1 MTETTLAQ
9 ALGGVVAIPHFFVY
23 RLVWDAAKSKYL
35 KTPSYVTGA
44 PLLKEQGGPEAL
56 WVDYTT
62 AVTNLAMLRARDG
75 HNAWTLGWWFTA
87 NCGYWFLDADGV
99 VGVGGEISAEANY
112 LLQSLPGA
120 FCEWSSSGKGLHW
133 IGKGLVPPH
142 SSCPAVA
149 KAVGLE
155 FYTEGRGIAFGL
167 TDKATGS
174 ADVDHTAAIG
184 VIAGHWFKPNELS
197 TRQGVG
203 VDPAYRGPYDDEE
216 LLRRAMQSGSV
227 GSLVAGRAAF
237 ADLWNRNVEVLRH
250 TYPPEPDSDD
260 AFGASHADSAL
271 AFQLAFWTGRDAER
285 IERLMNRS
293 ALKRDKWDVTNHA
306 TYLAGTIAK
315 ACAGVSNVYI
325 EEQRTTQLAV
335 ATTEEAR
342 AISDT
347 WQQKILQA
355 DELEL
360 RNVVVPGIAADS
372 SIEMLDRERLAAI
385 LKDRLADFMIPAS
398 IGQCRKMVRSQ
409 KVLEEVADV
418 GVPQFATEH
427 VYVERSDSF
436 FNLAEATESSRT
448 TFQAKYNRA
457 MSSKQNGDKEDA
469 AKWCLERWNMPTVYD
484 AMYLPGR
491 DAIFQHQSLSYANL
505 YTPSSVPP
513 IAPSYTPVGLAGIH
527 AFAKHLECFCGGR
540 ADVYGFLLAWMA
552 FNVQNPGVKVRFAPI
567 LKGVQGDGKS
577 LITAVLGAA
586 MGERN
591 VSSVGPLVVM
601 NSGGFTDWAHGAC
614 VIGMEELKMEGRNRY
629 VIANAFKDN
638 ITNSRVTINRKGK
651 GLLPI
656 INISNFIAFTN
667 FVDAV
672 PLEDNDRRW
681 YVVFSPYT
689 NVHDAVKALG
699 LADTDALGRMFDDI
713 FNAARDCPGELR
725 KWLME
730 MSIPEWFKPNAH
742 APDTI
747 EKHQMRASGEDEEHA
762 IARQVIATGAV
773 GVCREVVS
781 TACLSNAMR
790 AVCIIE
796 GGEVP
801 KSSKLARMLTDL
813 GYRAVGRQVKWSGK
827 PHRIWTLSNL
837 SNEEIRYH
845 LDTTVTGNGLAP
857 ILLPNP

>member
-9 ALGGVVAIPHFFVY
+9 ALGGVVNIPQFFIY
-23 RLVWDAAKSKYL
+23 KLTWDAAKNKYQ
-35 KTPSYVTGA
+35 KKPCYKDGT
-44 PLLKEQGGPEAL
+44 PLLKDEGGNEAT
-56 WVDYTT
+56 WTDYTT
-62 AVTNLAMLRARDG
+62 AVASLAALRARDG
-75 HNAWTLGWWFTA
+75 HNAWTLGFWFTKE
-87 NCGYWFLDADGV
+87 CGYWFLDADGV
-99 VGVGGEISAEANY
+99 VGAGGELTAEANY
-112 LLQSLPGA
+112 FFQALPGA
-120 FCEWSSSGKGLHW
+120 FCEWSSSGRGLHW
-133 IGKGLVPPH
+133 VGRGLVPPH

-174 ADVDHTAAIG
+174 ADVDHTGAIG
-184 VIAGHWFKPNELS
+184 VIAAHWFKPSELL
-197 TRQGVG
+197 TRDASG
-203 VDPAYRGPYDDEE
+203 VDPAYRGPYDDTE

-227 GSLVAGRAAF
+227 GSLVSGKASF
-237 ADLWNRNVEVLRH
+237 ADLWNRNVAVLAR
-250 TYPPEPDSDD
+250 TYPPEPGGNDE
-260 AFGASHADSAL
+260 FGASHADEAL
-271 AFQLAFWTGRDAER
+271 AFMLAFWTGRDAAR
-285 IERLMNRS
+285 VERLMLLS
-293 ALKRDKWDVTNHA
+293 ALKRDKWDTNVHA

-315 ACAGVSNVYI
+315 ACAGCSNIYI
-325 EEQRTTQLAV
+325 EQERVTQLAV
-335 ATTEEAR
+335 ATTEDAR
-342 AISDT
+342 AVSDA
-347 WQQKILQA
+347 WQQKVLKA
-355 DELEL
+355 DEVEL
-360 RNVVVPGIAADS
+360 RNVVVPGIAADG
-372 SIEMLDRERLAAI
+372 SIDMLDRERLAG
-385 LKDRLADFMIPAS
+385 LVKTRFADFMINLS
-398 IGQCRKMVRSQ
+398 IGQCRKMVRTQ
-409 KVLEEVADV
+409 KVVDEVLDV
-418 GVPQFATEH
+418 EVPEFAKEH

-436 FNLAEATESSRT
+436 FNIAEATEASSK
-448 TFQAKYNRA
+448 TFQAKYNRTMPA
-457 MSSKQNGDKEDA
+457 KQNGDKEDA
-469 AKWCLERWNMPTVYD
+469 AKWCLERWDMPTVYD
-484 AMYLPGR
+484 TMYLPGR
-491 DAIFQHQSLSYANL
+491 ESIFTHQALQYANL
-505 YTPSSVPP
+505 YTPNSVPE
-513 IAPSYTPVGLAGIH
+513 IASHFTPKGLAGIH
-527 AFAKHLECFCGGR
+527 AFAKHLECFCGSR
-540 ADVYGFLLAWMA
+540 PEVYGFLLAWMA

-656 INISNFIAFTN
+656 LNISNFIAFTN

-699 LADTDALGRMFDDI
+699 LPDTDALARMFDDI
-713 FNAARDCPGELR
+713 FTTARDCPGEFR

-730 MSIPEWFKPNAH
+730 MTIPEWFKPNAH
-742 APDTI
+742 APETE
-747 EKHQMRASGEDEEHA
+747 EKNQMRASGEDDEHA
-762 IARQVIATGAV
+762 IARQVIATGAF

-781 TACLSNAMR
+781 TSCLSNAMR
-790 AVCIIE
+790 AVCIVE

-837 SNEEIRYH
+837 SNEQIRYH
-845 LDTTVTGNGLAP
+845 LDTTVTGNSLAP
-857 ILLPNP
+857 ILLPNL

>member
-35 KTPSYVTGA
+35 KTPSHVSGA

-56 WVDYTT
+56 WADHAT
-62 AVTNLAMLRARDG
+62 AVTNLAALRARDG

-87 NCGYWFLDADGV
+87 DCGYWFLDADGV
-99 VGVGGEISAEANY
+99 VGTGGELTQEAAY
-112 LLQSLPGA
+112 MFQALPGA

-174 ADVDHTAAIG
+174 ADVDHTVAIG
-184 VIAGHWFKPNELS
+184 VIAGHWFKPNELL
-197 TRQGVG
+197 TREGMG

-227 GSLVAGRAAF
+227 GSLVAGKAAF
-237 ADLWNRNVEVLRH
+237 ADLWNRNVEVLKH
-250 TYPPEPDSDD
+250 TYPPEPDSNDP
-260 AFGASHADSAL
+260 FGASHADSAL
-271 AFQLAFWTGRDAER
+271 AFLLSFWTGRDAER

-293 ALKRDKWDVTNHA
+293 ALKRDKWDITNHA

-315 ACAGVSNVYI
+315 ACAGVSNIYV

-335 ATTEEAR
+335 ATTEQAR
-342 AISDT
+342 ATSDA

-385 LKDRLADFMIPAS
+385 LKERLADFMIPAS

-409 KVLEEVADV
+409 KVLDEVADV

-427 VYVERSDSF
+427 VYVGQTDSF
-436 FNLAEATESSRT
+436 FNIPTATESSRT
-448 TFQAKYNRA
+448 TFQATYNRA
-457 MSSKQNGDKEDA
+457 MPAKQNGDKEDA
-469 AKWCLERWNMPTVYD
+469 AKWCLERWDMPIVYD
-484 AMYLPGR
+484 LMYLPGKDSVFR
-491 DAIFQHQSLSYANL
+491 HNDLQYANL
-505 YTPSSVPP
+505 YTPSSVP
-513 IAPSYTPVGLAGIH
+513 AVAEAYTPTGLAGIQ
-527 AFAKHLECFCGGR
+527 AFAHMLNNFCGNR
-540 ADVYGFLLAWMA
+540 PEVYGYLLSWMA

-567 LKGVQGDGKS
+567 LKGIQGDAKS
-577 LITAVLGAA
+577 MLTSVLAAA

-591 VSSVGPLVVM
+591 VASVGPSIVM
-601 NSGGFTDWAHGAC
+601 NNGGFTDWAHGAC
-614 VIGMEELKMEGRNRY
+614 VIGMEELKLEGKNRY
-629 VIANAFKDN
+629 AIANAFKDN

-651 GLLPI
+651 GHLPI
-656 INISNFIAFTN
+656 VNISNFIAYTN
-667 FVDAV
+667 FVDAI
-672 PLEDNDRRW
+672 PLEDTDRRW
-681 YVVFSPYT
+681 FVIFSPYT
-689 NVHDAVKALG
+689 CVADVVKALG
-699 LADTDALGRMFDDI
+699 LPSADALAKLMDAIWDAI
-713 FNAARDCPGELR
+713 HKCPGELR
-725 KWLME
+725 KWLLE
-730 MSIPEWFKPNAH
+730 MTVPEWFKPNAA
-742 APDTI
+742 APWTD
-747 EKHQMRASGEDEEHA
+747 EKGFMKASGENEDHA
-762 IARQVIATGAV
+762 IARQVIATGAF

-781 TACLSNAMR
+781 TSCLANAMR
-790 AVCIIE
+790 AICIVE
-796 GGEVP
+796 GVEVP
-801 KSSKLARMLTDL
+801 KTSALSRMLGDL
-813 GYRAVGRQVKWSGK
+813 GYMSANRVIKWSGK
-827 PHRIWTLSNL
+827 SHRVWVLSAL
-837 SNEEIRYH
+837 SNEQIRYH
-845 LDTTVTGNGLAP
+845 LDTTVTGYIQPPLVT
-857 ILLPNP
+857 

>member
-23 RLVWDAAKSKYL
+23 RLVWDAAKNKYL

-62 AVTNLAMLRARDG
+62 AVTNLAALRARDG

-87 NCGYWFLDADGV
+87 DCGYWFLDADGV
-99 VGVGGEISAEANY
+99 VGTGGELSQEAAY
-112 LLQSLPGA
+112 LFQALPGA

-133 IGKGLVPPH
+133 IGRGLVPPH

-167 TDKATGS
+167 TDKAAGS
-174 ADVDHTAAIG
+174 ADVDHTGAIG
-184 VIAGHWFKPNELS
+184 VIAGHWFKPNELL
-197 TRQGVG
+197 TREGVG

-315 ACAGVSNVYI
+315 AVAGVSNVYV

-335 ATTEEAR
+335 ATTDEAR
-342 AISDT
+342 AVSDA

-385 LKDRLADFMIPAS
+385 LKERLNDFMIPAS

-427 VYVERSDSF
+427 VYIGQGDIF
-436 FNLAEATESSRT
+436 FHVPTATPMTRT
-448 TFQAKYNRA
+448 TFQATFNRA
-457 MSSKQNGDKEDA
+457 MPPKNNGDREDA
-469 AKWCLERWNMPTVYD
+469 AKWCLERWDMQTVYD
-484 AMYLPGR
+484 AMYLPGA
-491 DAIFQHQSLSYANL
+491 DPIFNHDFRQYANL
-505 YTPSSVPP
+505 YSESSIPLTSP
-513 IAPSYTPVGLAGIH
+513 YTPEGIKGINT
-527 AFAKHLECFCGGR
+527 FAKHLELFCGGR
-540 ADVYGFLLAWMA
+540 QDVYGGVLAYMA
-552 FNVQNPGVKVRFAPI
+552 FNVQNPGTKIRYAPVF
-567 LKGVQGDGKS
+567 KGIPGDGKS
-577 LITAVLGAA
+577 LLLEVLRAA
-586 MGERN
+586 MGARN
-591 VSSVGPLVVM
+591 VSSAGPAIVM

-614 VIGMEELKMEGRNRY
+614 VIGMEELWMQGKGRY
-629 VIANAFKDN
+629 AIANAIKEN
-638 ITNSRVTINRKGK
+638 VTNSRVTINRKGK
-651 GLLPI
+651 GQLPVV
-656 INISNFIAFTN
+656 NVSNFICFTN
-667 FVDAV
+667 HGDAI
-672 PLEDNDRRW
+672 PLEDEDRRW
-681 YVVFSPYT
+681 WIIFSPYERI
-689 NVHDAVKALG
+689 
-699 LADTDALGRMFDDI
+699 ADV
-713 FNAARDCPGELR
+713 ARAHGVVSMAEVYDVIWDTVYKHPGELR
-725 KWLME
+725 AWLLSMA
-730 MSIPEWFKPNAH
+730 IPATFDPNGH
-742 APDTI
+742 APWTP
-747 EKHQMRASGEDEEHA
+747 EKESMRGSGDDEDHA
-762 IARQVIATGAV
+762 IARQVIATGAY
-773 GVCREVVS
+773 GVSQYVLS
-781 TACLSNAMR
+781 SACLTRAMNAI
-790 AVCIIE
+790 CIME
-796 GGEVP
+796 NVELP
-801 KSSKLARMLTDL
+801 KGKRVKELLNDL
-813 GYRAVGRQVKWSGK
+813 GYRWIGSIKWKGGA
-827 PHRIWTLSNL
+827 HRVWARS
-837 SNEEIRYH
+837 SVSEDSVREY
-845 LDTTVTGNGLAP
+845 LDRTVTVTVGVPVGQ
-857 ILLPNP
+857 